1 MKSKY
6 IYMKGMIIMKNEMIS
21 YTIGDNKITV
31 SYDAVNK
38 KFLVEEEYR
47 DEDIGIKMGFS
58 YSVKSREEV
67 QDVLERF
74 KKSFNK

>member
-1 MKSKY
+1 MKS
-6 IYMKGMIIMKNEMIS
+6 EMIS
-21 YTIGDNKITV
+21 YTIDSNSIIIT
-31 SYDAVNK
+31 YDETNK
-38 KFLVEEEYR
+38 KFLVEEEYK
-47 DEDIGIKMGFS
+47 DKDIGVTTGFN

>member
-1 MKSKY
+1 
-6 IYMKGMIIMKNEMIS
+6 MKGMIIMKIAV
-21 YTIGDNKITV
+21 IGYILGSNRITV
-31 SYDAVNK
+31 SYDETNK
-38 KFLVEEEYR
+38 KFLVEEEYM
-47 DEDIGIKMGFS
+47 DEDIGIKMGFN

>member
-1 MKSKY
+1 MKS
-6 IYMKGMIIMKNEMIS
+6 EMIS
-21 YTIGDNKITV
+21 YTIDSNSIIITH
-31 SYDAVNK
+31 DETNK

-47 DEDIGIKMGFS
+47 DEDIGIKMRFS

-74 KKSFNK
+74 KNSFSK

>member
-1 MKSKY
+1 
-6 IYMKGMIIMKNEMIS
+6 MKGMIIIKIS
-21 YTIGDNKITV
+21 VIGYIIGDNKITV

-38 KFLVEEEYR
+38 KFIVEEKYR
-47 DEDIGIKMGFS
+47 DRDIGVKMGFN

-67 QDVLERF
+67 RESLNRF

>member
-1 MKSKY
+1 
-6 IYMKGMIIMKNEMIS
+6 MKGMIIMKSEMIS
-21 YTIGDNKITV
+21 YTIDSNSIIIT
-31 SYDAVNK
+31 YDETNK

-47 DEDIGIKMGFS
+47 DEDIGIKMGFN
-58 YSVKSREEV
+58 YSVTSREEV

>member
-1 MKSKY
+1 MKS
-6 IYMKGMIIMKNEMIS
+6 EMIS
-21 YTIGDNKITV
+21 YTIDSNSIIIT
-31 SYDAVNK
+31 YDETNK
-38 KFLVEEEYR
+38 KFLVEEKYKDR
-47 DEDIGIKMGFS
+47 DIGITMGFN

>member
-1 MKSKY
+1 
-6 IYMKGMIIMKNEMIS
+6 MKGMIIMKITMIG
-21 YTIGDNKITV
+21 YIFGDNKITV
-31 SYDAVNK
+31 SYDTVNK
-38 KFLVEEEYR
+38 KFLVEEKYKDR
-47 DEDIGIKMGFS
+47 DIGITMGFN

>member
-1 MKSKY
+1 MR
-6 IYMKGMIIMKNEMIS
+6 GVIIMKIAA
-21 YTIGDNKITV
+21 IGYILGSNSITV

-47 DEDIGIKMGFS
+47 DEDIGIKMGFN

-74 KKSFNK
+74 KKSFNR

>member
-1 MKSKY
+1 MKIAVIGY
-6 IYMKGMIIMKNEMIS
+6 ILGSNS
-21 YTIGDNKITV
+21 ITV
-31 SYDAVNK
+31 SYDNK

-47 DEDIGIKMGFS
+47 DRDIGIKMGFS

-67 QDVLERF
+67 RESLNRF

>member
-1 MKSKY
+1 MKS
-6 IYMKGMIIMKNEMIS
+6 EMIS
-21 YTIGDNKITV
+21 YTIDSNSIIIT
-31 SYDAVNK
+31 YDETNK

>member
-1 MKSKY
+1 
-6 IYMKGMIIMKNEMIS
+6 MKGIIIMKSEMIS
-21 YTIGDNKITV
+21 YTIDSNSIIIT
-31 SYDAVNK
+31 YDETNK

-47 DEDIGIKMGFS
+47 DEDIGITMGFN

-74 KKSFNK
+74 KKSFSK